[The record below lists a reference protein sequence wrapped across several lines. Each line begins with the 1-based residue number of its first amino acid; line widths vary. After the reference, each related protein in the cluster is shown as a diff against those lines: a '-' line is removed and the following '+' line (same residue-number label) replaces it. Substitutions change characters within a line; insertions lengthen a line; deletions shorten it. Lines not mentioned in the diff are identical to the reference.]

1 MTIDQ
6 NKTQNEINK
15 QSKQADNKAV
25 EKKKIVYKRLFS
37 DDFHKELSDN
47 LKRLG
52 KKPMDN
58 PLLTPE
64 YYAELRRKR
73 LFIQSLPYEK
83 IKRKWWYFSDKT
95 VMRYLKYSFYIYITY
110 KIFMWL
116 KGIIT

>member
-1 MTIDQ
+1 MVTEQ
-6 NKTQNEINK
+6 NKTPNDINK
-15 QSKQADNKAV
+15 QSKQTDSKSL
-25 EKKKIVYKRLFS
+25 EKKKVVYKRLFS

-95 VMRYLKYSFYIYITY
+95 VLRYLKYGLYIYIIY
-110 KIFMWL
+110 KIIMWL
-116 KGIIT
+116 KGITT